1 MAIFFILCK
10 NFDYDYETKLS
21 FFFKLI
27 TFMFLYLCD
36 KYFFMSLRKYL
47 TSKIFFAQALAA
59 LLIVAVVSFAF
70 FHMISFITR
79 HGQEIAVPDL
89 SKLSAEQAE
98 EKLDELKLDYI
109 ILDTVDFR
117 PEFPKLTIVD
127 QEPKAGSK
135 VKEGRKIYL
144 KINAEKFTMI
154 AVPDLVEKTY
164 RQAVPTL
171 EAAGLKAGEITYKP
185 YLGKDMV
192 LEMRLNGKKL
202 KAGDKVLKSSKID
215 LVLGDG
221 KVVFDD
227 TQLDSTAVDSTEILP
242 VHEP

>member
-1 MAIFFILCK
+1 
-10 NFDYDYETKLS
+10 
-21 FFFKLI
+21 
-27 TFMFLYLCD
+27 
-36 KYFFMSLRKYL
+36 MSLRNYL
-47 TSKIFFAQALAA
+47 TSRVFFLQILAA
-59 LLIVAVVSFAF
+59 MAVMAVIAYLF
-70 FHMISFITR
+70 FHWITFTTH
-79 HGQEIAVPDL
+79 HGQEITVPDL

-98 EKLDELKLDYI
+98 EKLASIDLDYI

-117 PEFPKLTIVD
+117 PDFPKLTIVE

-144 KINAEKFTMI
+144 KINASTYTMV

-171 EAAGLKAGEITYKP
+171 EAVGLQEGTITYKP

-192 LEMRLNGKKL
+192 LEMRMNGKKL
-202 KAGDKVLKSSKID
+202 KAGEKVLKSSKID

-221 KVVFDD
+221 KV
-227 TQLDSTAVDSTEILP
+227 TYEETIDSTDIDTTQMPPLDGQ
-242 VHEP
+242 